1 MRRLRWQLRAHILAT
16 MALAIVAI
24 SFAAQRVS
32 APSESTLAITGILLV
47 MASAAQVWPL
57 HLSTKVKITVDDMPT
72 FAAALLL
79 PGFEA
84 MLLAGASTLIG
95 LRFRNTRMR
104 WYNRGFNAASSTLGV
119 GAASATYASLN
130 GPMPPTMAATAA
142 ILAAGM
148 VKYLVQ
154 AILVDVVV
162 ALQLKRRPLEGWW
175 QVHQRDLPYESAL
188 YLLGAL
194 AAIFVGGEP
203 LSLILFAV
211 PMGAM
216 LLALRETARVRQQ
229 TRATILELADLID
242 LRDPYTH
249 GHSQRVAALA
259 ERLARRMKLES
270 TQIQLIHDAARVHDI
285 GKIGT
290 NDVVLLKPGPLD
302 EAERR
307 EMQRH
312 VEIGHRL
319 LSHIPE
325 FFEGAE
331 LVLAHHERH
340 DGGGYPR
347 GLKGDELPVEVSVIT
362 VADSYDAMM
371 TDRPYRRGMPWESV
385 RAELVRGAGTQ
396 WRERAVRM
404 FVEMID
410 EERAAAS
417 AELAL
422 GRGLTA
428 GAEVHL
434 VEPVARAND
443 LRPAAGAGLPGAATD
458 VHVGADL
465 RPELGR
471 QLRLDDLRRALER
484 RMKGAA

>member
-1 MRRLRWQLRAHILAT
+1 MSRLRWPLRVYILAVLGT
-16 MALAIVAI
+16 ALAAL
-24 SFAAQRVS
+24 
-32 APSESTLAITGILLV
+32 P
-47 MASAAQVWPL
+47 ASAAFRGDLRPTDTVLFAVLMAMAAVAQLWPV
-57 HLSTKVKITVDDMPT
+57 HLSVKMKITVDDTAT

-79 PGFEA
+79 GPFYS
-84 MLLAGASTLIG
+84 MIVAGATTLIA
-95 LRFRNTRMR
+95 LHFRGVHQS
-104 WYNRGFNAASSTLGV
+104 WYNRGFNAATSALST
-119 GAASATYASLN
+119 GA
-130 GPMPPTMAATAA
+130 AATAFLLVAGTDAQVVREPWA
-142 ILAAGM
+142 IGIAAIA
-148 VKYLVQ
+148 KYLVNST
-154 AILVDVVV
+154 LTDLVV
-162 ALQLKRRPLEGWW
+162 ALQMRRNPVAGWW
-175 QVHQRDLPYESAL
+175 TLHSRLLPYEAAL
-188 YLLGAL
+188 LVLGAL
-194 AAIFVGGEP
+194 AAIAAQAQPWTLV
-203 LSLILFAV
+203 LFGV
-211 PMGAM
+211 PMAIV
-216 LLALRETARVRQQ
+216 LLTVRDSARVREQ
-229 TRATILELADLID
+229 TKSAILELADLID

-259 ERLARRMKLES
+259 ERLARRLKLEG

-290 NDVVLLKPGPLD
+290 NDLVLLKPGPLD

-347 GLKGDELPVEVSVIT
+347 GLKGDELPLEVSVIT

-371 TDRPYRRGMPWESV
+371 TDRPYRRGLPWDAV
-385 RAELVRGAGTQ
+385 RAELIRGAGTQ
-396 WRERAVRM
+396 WRERAVRT

-428 GAEVHL
+428 GTEVHL

-443 LRPAAGAGLPGAATD
+443 LGPAAGAGLAGAAAD
-458 VHVGADL
+458 VHVGSDL

-484 RMKGAA
+484 RVKGAA